1 MERGRK
7 TKTQR
12 QKNLLTMTSGGCVIV
27 VRNNSM
33 NRYQYI
39 AFFRAYLA
47 TFLKAHLKATLS
59 CAQPKKKDARK
70 DQRLH
75 KLALSI

>member
-33 NRYQYI
+33 NQYI

-47 TFLKAHLKATLS
+47 TILKAHLTATLR
-59 CAQPKKKDARK
+59 DARK

-75 KLALSI
+75 KLAVSI